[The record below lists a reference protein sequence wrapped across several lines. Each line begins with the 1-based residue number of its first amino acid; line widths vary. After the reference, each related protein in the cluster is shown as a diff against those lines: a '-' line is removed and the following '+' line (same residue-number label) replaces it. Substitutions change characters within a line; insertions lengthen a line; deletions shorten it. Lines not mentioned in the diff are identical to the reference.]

1 MEKKIKRKAGR
12 PKENKSLNT
21 DEILRTALRCFAKQG
36 YGGVTINA
44 LAKQT
49 GVSDSLLHYHFG
61 NKVELW
67 KKATSL
73 VGKEIHQELI
83 NLFQVINDLD
93 SREQLRLYNKKI
105 VHICAKYP
113 EFQQV
118 VIQEV
123 FSDNPR
129 SAWLIEELMRPI
141 FGFMEEILAEEKA
154 KGRIKDIPPAN
165 LSSFIIGSITT
176 LFTRSFQMRK
186 IYGIDAF
193 DPAQVDQHAELMN
206 DLIFNGLYKTD

>member
-1 MEKKIKRKAGR
+1 MEKKVKRKAGR
-12 PKENKSLNT
+12 PRDSKSLNT
-21 DEILRTALRCFAKQG
+21 NNILRTALRCFAKQG

-44 LAKQT
+44 LAKET
-49 GVSDSLLHYHFG
+49 DVADSLLHYHFG
-61 NKVELW
+61 NKEQLW

-73 VGKEIHQELI
+73 VGKEIHQELVD
-83 NLFQVINDLD
+83 LFAMIDDLD
-93 SREQLRLYNKKI
+93 GLEKLRLYNKKI
-105 VHICAKYP
+105 IHISAKYP

-129 SAWLIEELMRPI
+129 SAWLIDELMQPI
-141 FGFMEEILAEEKA
+141 FGFMEAILQEEIQ

-186 IYGIDAF
+186 MHGIDPF
-193 DPAQVDQHAELMN
+193 DSEQVDQHVELMN
-206 DLIFNGLYKTD
+206 DLLFTGLFKK